1 MALPARGRLRDGH
14 GRTSSPA
21 RALRLRPGSAA
32 VTVVAVRWRA
42 SEALPSRDAANN
54 QEKRPMKLRSI
65 SVLVCA
71 FALGAASCSK
81 EAPSAGKTAPE
92 PAQAKAAHAPAD
104 VKPGSHEDWC
114 GEHQVPESQCTRCNA
129 DLIPAFKATG
139 DWCAEHGLPE
149 SQCLKCN
156 PDLKIV
162 RPPKGS

>member
-1 MALPARGRLRDGH
+1 
-14 GRTSSPA
+14 
-21 RALRLRPGSAA
+21 
-32 VTVVAVRWRA
+32 
-42 SEALPSRDAANN
+42 
-54 QEKRPMKLRSI
+54 MKLRSI
-65 SVLVCA
+65 SVLICA

-81 EAPSAGKTAPE
+81 EAPSAGKDAPE
-92 PAQAKAAHAPAD
+92 QTQAKAAAHAPAD

-114 GEHQVPESQCTRCNA
+114 GEHQVPESQCTRCNP